1 MMLFK
6 LILTL
11 TTLLGASHTTTAQ
24 PSVACLA
31 GGQDFLDCC
40 PAKDPS
46 DGVCTLLHCVNLDS
60 LEIRDNCNCAELEEA
75 CSQVIVFAAIL
86 PELPGMCDAVDDCC
100 GSADTANSDW
110 NTCME
115 TKDIDVPNFD
125 AMIPGGIPVLEPGP
139 VIIDAGEEE
148 LGPVIVD
155 EGDDSGELTDPTVPA
170 VADTIP
176 ATEAVVPDTI
186 PATEAA
192 VPDTIPA
199 TEAAVPDTIP
209 ATEAAVP
216 DTIPATEAAVT
227 NPTVPD
233 TMPANIQALPPPSMG
248 CIAGGKDFVE
258 CCPAADPDDGIC
270 TMLWCVDL
278 DAVEIKDGC
287 ECGQIVTACTQV
299 SMFGGLI
306 EGLSDMCEAV
316 GTCCDADST
325 TNDEFDTCIASAME
339 NGDFVVPDLAPLLPN
354 GLPGMSPGD
363 DEDIATETEPTE
375 PATATTVAPDE
386 VEFTEP
392 DSSKETD
399 TSDATMFAIA
409 SGVLI
414 GSSLL
419 VMMLG

>member
-1 MMLFK
+1 MTLFK

-11 TTLLGASHTTTAQ
+11 TTLLGASRTTTAQ

-60 LEIRDNCNCAELEEA
+60 LEIRDNCNCAELEVA
-75 CSQVIVFAAIL
+75 CSQVVIFAAVL
-86 PELPGMCDAVDDCC
+86 PELPGMCNAVDDCC
-100 GSADTANSDW
+100 GGSAETANSDW

-155 EGDDSGELTDPTVPA
+155 GGETTQPTEPA
-170 VADTIP
+170 VA
-176 ATEAVVPDTI
+176 DTI

-199 TEAAVPDTIP
+199 TEAS
-209 ATEAAVP
+209 
-216 DTIPATEAAVT
+216 
-227 NPTVPD
+227 VPD

-287 ECGQIVTACTQV
+287 GCGQLVTACTQV
-299 SMFGGLI
+299 SMFGGLV

-354 GLPGMSPGD
+354 GLPSMSPGD

-409 SGVLI
+409 SGVTLI

>member
-1 MMLFK
+1 MTLFK

-11 TTLLGASHTTTAQ
+11 TTLLGASRTTTAQ

-40 PAKDPS
+40 PAKDPD

-60 LEIRDNCNCAELEEA
+60 LEIRDNCNCAELEVA
-75 CSQVIVFAAIL
+75 CSQVVVFAALL
-86 PELPGMCDAVDDCC
+86 PELPGMCNAVDDCC
-100 GSADTANSDW
+100 GGSAETANSDW

-155 EGDDSGELTDPTVPA
+155 AGGDDGEKTDPTVPA
-170 VADTIP
+170 VPDTVPATEAAVPDTIP

-199 TEAAVPDTIP
+199 TEAS
-209 ATEAAVP
+209 
-216 DTIPATEAAVT
+216 
-227 NPTVPD
+227 VPD

-287 ECGQIVTACTQV
+287 GCGQLVTACTQV
-299 SMFGGLI
+299 SMFGGLV

-325 TNDEFDTCIASAME
+325 TKDEFDTCIASAME

-363 DEDIATETEPTE
+363 DEDNITTDTEPTE
-375 PATATTVAPDE
+375 PATANTVAPDE

-409 SGVLI
+409 SGVTLI

>member
-40 PAKDPS
+40 PAAKDPS

-155 EGDDSGELTDPTVPA
+155 EGGDDGELTDPTVP
-170 VADTIP
+170 
-176 ATEAVVPDTI
+176 
-186 PATEAA
+186 
-192 VPDTIPA
+192 
-199 TEAAVPDTIP
+199 AVPDTIP

-299 SMFGGLI
+299 SMFGGLV

-363 DEDIATETEPTE
+363 DEDITTETEPTE

-409 SGVLI
+409 SGVTLI